1 VSSTTSGSSA
11 RPREYNFGAGLPD
24 PATFPGKELA
34 AAAARVLPQIGSM
47 LARYPD
53 PRGYVPL
60 REIAQQRFARNHGMA
75 PPIEEIVLTAGSMQ
89 ALGLLAQAFIK
100 PSEPV
105 VVEEFTYS
113 GTLSAFRRH
122 GADLVG
128 VPLDDDG
135 MRMDALDDAL
145 TRLEREGR
153 PARFVY
159 TIASH
164 QNPTGSIMPEARRRE
179 LLEIARR
186 HDVLV
191 VEDDCYADVRFSGE
205 AAPALYKMAEPGR
218 VLYIGSFS
226 KILGPGVRLGYFIA
240 PEALGAKLLMWK
252 IDGGTSNLAAM
263 IVAEY
268 FREHLWTHIAE
279 VSAAIKVKRDTVLA
293 ALQQELGDAISVRK
307 PEGGLFLWVK
317 LPDTTDVPKLIE
329 RARARGVI
337 CAAGRSFYYADKDI
351 PYIRLAFGYPAVEEI
366 PQGIAELAAAVREAQ
381 VPAAPAAR

>member
-1 VSSTTSGSSA
+1 
-11 RPREYNFGAGLPD
+11 
-24 PATFPGKELA
+24 
-34 AAAARVLPQIGSM
+34 M

-100 PSEPV
+100 PGEPV

-293 ALQQELGDAISVRK
+293 ALQREFGEAITVRK

-366 PQGIAELAAAVREAQ
+366 PQGIAELAAAGREAQ
-381 VPAAPAAR
+381 VPTAAVTR